1 MKKFE
6 GWRTEELQFVAT
18 LLAGREMIQNQ
29 IDYSIL
35 YNEIIREIRNRR
47 VAEELFQMKLKGI
60 EEEQSRLEG
69 PSIPLDRVL
78 AIQSTDRVGVQV
90 QLLFVQV

>member
-18 LLAGREMIQNQ
+18 MIAGRDMIVNQ
-29 IDYSIL
+29 VDHSIL

-47 VAEELFQMKLKGI
+47 VKEELFQMKLKGI
-60 EEEQSRLEG
+60 EEE
-69 PSIPLDRVL
+69 
-78 AIQSTDRVGVQV
+78 
-90 QLLFVQV
+90 